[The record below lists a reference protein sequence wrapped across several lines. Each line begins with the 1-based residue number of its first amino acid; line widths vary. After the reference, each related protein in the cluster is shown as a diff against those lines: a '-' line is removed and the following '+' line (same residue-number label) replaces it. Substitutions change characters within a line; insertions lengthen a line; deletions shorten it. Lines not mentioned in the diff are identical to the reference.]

1 MLSTSV
7 DPFDVAR
14 EEVEAAVRKVQFMHK
29 EWRRLLEAE
38 NTAESRRFEDLQ
50 AELRGE
56 LQQLDYD
63 LQEVDG
69 SIATVEENRSRFL
82 LDDAQIASRKA
93 FLQRAR
99 AAYQEVKGDLDS
111 GRARAK
117 LEDDRRRALQSRRE
131 EARRTEER
139 ERSRREEVDADF
151 YLQEQQ
157 MLQRQLLDSQDS
169 ELAELSKTTQ
179 RLGQTAQVINAE
191 LRQQQEILDDLNEDM
206 EREMQKM
213 DFLTKGM
220 GRILKTNNWWQVYL
234 IAGLILVFVL
244 LLALIIWT

>member
-1 MLSTSV
+1 MISARA

-29 EWRRLLEAE
+29 EWRRLLETE
-38 NTAESRRFEDLQ
+38 NTAESQRFQDLQ
-50 AELRGE
+50 AELLGE

-69 SIATVEENRSRFL
+69 SISTVEENRARFA

-93 FLQRAR
+93 FLQRSR
-99 AAYQEVKGDLDS
+99 QVHQEVRSSLES
-111 GRARAK
+111 SRARGK
-117 LEDDRRRALQSRRE
+117 LEDDRRKALQSRRE
-131 EARRTEER
+131 EARRIEER
-139 ERSRREEVDADF
+139 ERNKREEVDTDY

-157 MLQRQLLDSQDS
+157 QLQRQLLDDQDQ

-179 RLGQTAQVINAE
+179 RLGQTAQVIN
-191 LRQQQEILDDLNEDM
+191 QEIISQQKMLEELNEDM
-206 EREMQKM
+206 DREMEKM

-220 GRILKTNNWWQVYL
+220 GRLLKTNNTWQIYL
-234 IAGLILVFVL
+234 IGGMILLFAL
-244 LLALIIWT
+244 MLSLIIWT